1 MVVAPVAIPDSDT
14 TVELYL
20 FDSGGQD
27 IFREQLNT
35 FVRIVD
41 AARKTLAARSPRYSA
56 SSPRDSPVVRRIS
69 WGHPNTQYRWFL
81 GTFRRLFSAFDA
93 RRRH

>member
-1 MVVAPVAIPDSDT
+1 VVAPVAIPDSDA

-35 FVRIVD
+35 FVRTRVEEGRPPCMRASWCVCGGETYACAVTREGFRWEAGCD
-41 AARKTLAARSPRYSA
+41 APPAHTLHQHALATRES
-56 SSPRDSPVVRRIS
+56 
-69 WGHPNTQYRWFL
+69 T
-81 GTFRRLFSAFDA
+81 
-93 RRRH
+93 